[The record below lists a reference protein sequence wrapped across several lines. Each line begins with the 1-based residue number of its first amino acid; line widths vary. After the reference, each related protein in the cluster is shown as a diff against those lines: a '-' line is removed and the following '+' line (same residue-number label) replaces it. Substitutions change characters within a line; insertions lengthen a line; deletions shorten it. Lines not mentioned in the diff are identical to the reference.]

1 MSTTKPLSQRI
12 VITGLGVVSCCGIG
26 RHAFW
31 TAVRDGISGISHLDL
46 FDVSSLPCRIGG
58 QIRNFNPL
66 DYIEAREAR
75 HQGRFVHYAIAAAR
89 EAYEDSGLA
98 GSGFD
103 PYDVGVA
110 FGSSGAGWGNIA
122 DEIDRAFVLEGLKA
136 ADPYAIVE
144 VPPHATTSHIAI
156 DLGVKGPNMSA
167 STGCVTSLVTMSQG
181 MGAIVSGAARAMIV
195 GAAEASLGPLL
206 FGLLTRLRVMSTHN
220 EDPAAACKPYDANR
234 DGLVLSDGAA
244 ALVVEAADHAMDR
257 GAHIYAEILG
267 YGITSEAYHMVIAL
281 PTGEEL
287 AHALRMA
294 MRMARISP
302 TDIDYV
308 CAHGIGSDQYDCADT
323 QGLKLALGDHAY
335 RIAVSSIKPVTGQPF
350 SAAGAMQGVATCM
363 AFATDTLPP
372 TINYETPDPR
382 CDLDYVPN
390 KARRA
395 RVDTAVINSH
405 SFGGTHAALILR
417 RFDPSS
423 I

>member
-1 MSTTKPLSQRI
+1 MATTKPLSQRI

-26 RHAFW
+26 RHDFW
-31 TAVRDGISGISHLDL
+31 NAVRDGVSGISHLDL

-66 DYIEAREAR
+66 DHIEAREAR

-89 EAYEDSGLA
+89 EAYEDSGL
-98 GSGFD
+98 GNGGFD

-110 FGSSGAGWGNIA
+110 FGSSGAGYGNVG
-122 DEIDRAFVLEGLKA
+122 DEVNRQFVLDGLRA
-136 ADPYAIVE
+136 VDPYAIVE
-144 VPPHATTSHIAI
+144 VPAHAATGHIAI
-156 DLGVKGPNMSA
+156 DLGLKGPNLSA
-167 STGCVTSLVTMSQG
+167 STGCATSVITMSQG
-181 MGAIVSGAARAMIV
+181 IGAITAGAARAMVV
-195 GAAEASLGPLL
+195 GASEASLGPLI

-220 EDPAAACKPYDANR
+220 DDPAGACRPYDATR
-234 DGLVLSDGAA
+234 DGLVLSDGAGA
-244 ALVVEAADHAMDR
+244 VVIEAADHAMDR
-257 GAHIYAEILG
+257 GAHIYAEVLG

-281 PTGEEL
+281 PTGDEL
-287 AHALRMA
+287 AHAIRMA

-323 QGLKLALGDHAY
+323 EGLKKALGNHAY

-350 SAAGAMQGVATCM
+350 SAAGAMQTVATCM

-372 TINYETPDPR
+372 TINHKSPDPR

-390 KARRA
+390 RARRA
-395 RVDTAVINSH
+395 RVDTAIFNTH
-405 SFGGTHAALILR
+405 SFGGTHAAMILR

-423 I
+423 A